1 VSVASRCSVLFCA
14 VLCVYFCTSRL
25 VMVHSNV
32 TCLHCL
38 QNSFFEHHFNLY
50 YNDNITNT
58 IAYIQDKYTNNTII
72 VCLNASCDCK
82 KFNCCVVYFYFS
94 LHFMN
99 CTLACTTESSIFNMF
114 CPFIGLIHQRK
125 LISDSVS

>member
-1 VSVASRCSVLFCA
+1 MKISKKTHTQKDFFSVSVASRCSVLFCA

-82 KFNCCVVYFYFS
+82 KFNCCVFF
-94 LHFMN
+94 
-99 CTLACTTESSIFNMF
+99 T
-114 CPFIGLIHQRK
+114 
-125 LISDSVS
+125 SVCIL